1 MNQSQRLNGSILYY
15 YYSRHV
21 PAIKAVHQKSIF
33 WVQNLAAS
41 LLDLVYLLMFDKS
54 NIYLRLL

>member
-33 WVQNLAAS
+33 WVAAS